1 MIIRV
6 TTPDGVPQP
15 SGPTI
20 EYIDAAGNSVPGEVY
35 YSHRE
40 YGANTMTEVYQV
52 SAEVAADLAAGVA
65 TKDDGGKLNFDAVP
79 PDFEEGVCRI
89 FMKGL
94 RLDLVPLDFLEEL
107 ALLYTRGAIKYA
119 DNNWL
124 QKLNPVR
131 WYRALR
137 RHTLAIRK
145 GEIMDPET
153 GVHHATAVAWNAIA
167 LTVYSSRAI
176 MPEPF
181 PVDDKVQLNEMYAAL
196 QAVKVAA

>member
-1 MIIRV
+1 MIIYRKDP
-6 TTPDGVPQP
+6 TGNLVP
-15 SGPTI
+15 
-20 EYIDAAGNSVPGEVY
+20 VEVDPIPQV
-35 YSHRE
+35 
-40 YGANTMTEVYQV
+40 YGANKMTEAYQV
-52 SAEVAADLAAGVA
+52 SDAVRADLAAGVA
-65 TKDDGGKLNFDAVP
+65 TKDDGGKLNFDFIP
-79 PDFEEGVCRI
+79 PDFEEGICRI

-137 RHTLAIRK
+137 RHTLALRK
-145 GEIMDPET
+145 GEVMDPET
-153 GVHHATAVAWNAIA
+153 GVHHSTAVAWNAIA

-176 MPEPF
+176 MPDPF
-181 PVDDKVQLNEMYAAL
+181 PVDDKVQLNETYQAL
-196 QAVKVAA
+196 QLARAAA